1 MSELEKKIDKIN
13 SRLSST
19 NSSTST
25 NSSIS
30 NTDDQYNQIND
41 IYDSMSNMIQDIQLN
56 IVLLTNNYISL
67 KQEID
72 KINMKLDNNTE
83 INNLKKSIIE
93 NRNILLQTL
102 YSSIKQVK
110 KEFKTYTIRDIDNL
124 INTRR

>member
-13 SRLSST
+13 SRLSS
-19 NSSTST
+19 NST

-41 IYDSMSNMIQDIQLN
+41 IYDSMSNMIQDTQLN
-56 IVLLTNNYISL
+56 IVLLTNNYLSL

-83 INNLKKSIIE
+83 INNIKKSIIE

-102 YSSIKQVK
+102 YSNIKQVK